1 MQHVVL
7 HEFSRGEWAGKG
19 RRGLCR
25 GQISRLSPKREPTF
39 YWPKE
44 AGNALLRTN
53 WRVSQSYLGE
63 MGNSVGSVPTRD
75 VFVCIVECLFLACRT
90 VKRTDAPTAH
100 FTDHTF
106 IKVGL
111 LRLAGR

>member
-1 MQHVVL
+1 MNSPGASGR
-7 HEFSRGEWAGKG
+7 ERGGAVCAEGKFHAF
-19 RRGLCR
+19 
-25 GQISRLSPKREPTF
+25 PKREPTF
-39 YWPKE
+39 CWPKE

-63 MGNSVGSVPTRD
+63 MGSSVSSVPTRD

-111 LRLAGR
+111 LRLASR